1 MSPSKYKAKKIEC
14 DDGKFDSQGEYKRW
28 LILKGMQDMGL
39 ISNLQRQVS
48 YELIPQQKLREPRV
62 RKGRSHHYEMPVKY
76 IADFVYE
83 ENGQTIVE
91 DYKGMRLS
99 DYVIKRKLMKF
110 IHDIEIREVK

>member
-14 DDGKFDSQGEYKRW
+14 ADGKFDSIGEYKRW
-28 LILKGMQDMGL
+28 EVLKGMQDMGV
-39 ISNLQRQVS
+39 ISGLRRQVS

-62 RKGRSHHYEMPVKY
+62 RKGRNHHYEMPVKY

-83 ENGQTIVE
+83 QNGHTIVE

-99 DYVIKRKLMKF
+99 DYVIKRKLMKY
-110 IHDIEIREVK
+110 IHDIEIREV